1 MKTPTRLIVLAYTKF
16 GESSVVVH
24 TLSAEYGRKSFL
36 VKIGK
41 RTTMSLFL
49 PLNILEATVVENP
62 KSTLWKAYGF
72 SSPDSLMGIRNNMRK
87 NSITMFMSEVLY
99 RTVKDGE
106 NEEGF
111 FDWCL
116 SQIMLLDALEGNY
129 ANFHINFLLELA
141 GALGFS
147 PTVEDIAP
155 FARENFPKI
164 KEFLQSDFPSSM
176 LISLTGDERNSIC
189 EEILSYLE
197 FHTESR
203 INVRSLGVLKELYR

>member
-1 MKTPTRLIVLAYTKF
+1 MKTPTQLIVLAYTKF
-16 GESSVVVH
+16 GESSVVLH
-24 TLSAEYGRKSFL
+24 TLSREYGRRSFL

-62 KSTLWKAYGF
+62 KSTLWKAYSF
-72 SSPDSLMGIRNNMRK
+72 TSVNPLIGIRNNMRK

-106 NEEGF
+106 KEEGF

-116 SQIMLLDALEGNY
+116 SQILLLDALEGNY
-129 ANFHINFLLELA
+129 SNFHINFLLELS

-147 PTVEDIAP
+147 PTVEGIAP
-155 FARENFPKI
+155 FVRDDFAKV
-164 KEFLQSDFPSSM
+164 KEFLQSDLPSAM
-176 LISLTGDERNSIC
+176 LIPLTGDERNAIC
-189 EEILSYLE
+189 EEVLSYLE
-197 FHTESR
+197 YHTESR